1 MTDSTLDGNSASGNG
16 GAIAG
21 SDTLSLTHVTLAG
34 NSASGSGG
42 AITSSG
48 TLTVSAST
56 LSGNAAGVDGG
67 GIWNNSTLAVTNS
80 TLSGNSAA
88 GDGGGVY
95 SGGTLT
101 LVNATLFGNS
111 AVGDGGGVYNAGSLT
126 LTSATLTG
134 NAAAAAGGVF
144 TRPAGSTQLD
154 DSVVGGNTLADG
166 ATPSDLA
173 GAPAHGGHNLI
184 GPGGSGGLADG
195 VNGNIVVAT
204 AADLHLGPLAGN
216 DGRTQTVALL
226 PGSPAIDAGDP
237 TLAPATDQR
246 GLPRDA
252 RPDIGAFEVVHH
264 LVVTTLADED
274 DGVADIGLGTGTSLR
289 EAIDFANQDPG
300 PDTITFA
307 VSGTIL
313 LDGTQ
318 LPTITDDLTITAPA
332 SGLTIDADGASRILQ
347 VSAGT
352 TVGLSGLTLAH
363 GSADFGGAIRNYG
376 TLSLTSS
383 ALNGNAA
390 SHDGAGIWNG
400 GTLAVT
406 GSTLAG
412 NSAAGSGGG
421 IANVGALTLTN
432 STLSGNSASL
442 GGGIIN
448 YHGTA
453 SLTNST
459 LAGNSVSNSGG
470 GIWNAGTLSL
480 TNSTL
485 SGNSASANTF
495 TGGGGGIW
503 NAGLLSLASSTVSG
517 NYGRFAAGGLVN
529 TGTASV
535 TNSTLYGNS
544 SGEAGGIWNL
554 GGLSITNSTLSGN
567 AGQGGPG
574 GIDNTPRLGL
584 NTLTMNNSIVA
595 NNSTNQFSYTD
606 PNMTGY
612 YTGGHN
618 LIGVLPLGPLADNG
632 GPTRTMALPAGS
644 PAIDAADPALAPATD
659 QRGFYRNTSPPDI
672 GAYEAGNLVLVTT
685 LADEDDGSA
694 DPSLGTGTSLREA
707 INFVDAHP
715 GADHVTIE
723 FAVSGTISLDGT
735 ALPAIT
741 DAVTV
746 TAPAAGLTIDA
757 HGASGILQ
765 VNAGA
770 TVSVSGVTFA
780 NGSADDG
787 AAVLNYGS
795 LTLDAAT
802 FTGNSAGHDGGAVH
816 NDGTLTLT
824 NSTLAGNSAG
834 HDGGGVWNDGV
845 LTVTGSTF
853 ADNSGL
859 DGAGVYNDGTLTLTN
874 STLAGNSAGTSGGGV
889 WNGGT
894 LTVTYSTLSGNA
906 AGGSGGG
913 IAGSTAFS
921 LNDSIVANSTSGR
934 DIAGSYT
941 GGHNLTGAVALGP
954 LADNGGPTQTMALP
968 AGSPAIDAADLAF
981 PITVDQRGAVRDSH
995 PDIGAYEA
1003 VIVVTTLAD
1012 EDDGSIDSSLGTG
1025 TSLRDA
1031 INYANAH
1038 PGADSITFAVSGT
1051 ISLDGT
1057 QLPAIT
1063 DALTITGPGAG
1074 LTIDAHGASGILQV
1088 SAGANVRLD
1097 RLSLAHGSADD
1108 GGAIRND
1115 GVLAVSNSTLAGNSA
1130 GTDGG
1135 AIWNDGTLAVTDSTL
1150 AGNSAGG
1157 SGGGAYNAGTL
1168 TLTNATLTGNSA
1180 SAGGGVFTRTAA
1192 STELDDSI
1200 VGGNTLAN
1208 GATPS
1213 DLAGGP
1219 ASGGHNLIGPGGS
1232 GGLVGGV
1239 DGNIVV
1245 ATAADLHLGS
1255 LANNSG
1261 PTQTVAL
1268 LPGSPAID
1276 AGDESLALGPSGVP
1290 LTADQRGAPRVA
1302 NGTVDIG
1309 AFEVVAPIV
1318 VTTLADEDDGSA
1330 DPGLGTGTSL
1340 REAIEFANQDPGP
1353 NTIIFAVSGTILLD
1367 GTQLPTITDD
1377 LTITAPASGLTIDA
1391 HGASRI
1397 LQVSA
1402 GTTVGLSGL
1411 TLAHGSAYD
1420 GAAILNNGTLAV
1432 TSSALTGN
1440 AVSHDG
1446 GAIWNGGTLTLT
1458 GSTLAGNS
1466 AARLGGGIANV
1477 GTLTL
1482 TKTTLSG
1489 NTASSGGG
1497 IFDSFGTV
1505 TATDSTLAGNSV
1517 GGDGG
1522 GINNGFGKVSLTNST
1537 LSGNSSGGSGGGI
1550 FNDGGLY
1557 GGGWL
1562 SMTNCTISSNSA
1574 FDGGGLYND
1583 DPLGGYPADAVLT
1596 NCTLAYNSASHFG
1609 GGINDLGYL
1618 LALNCTI
1625 ASNSASAAGGINDL
1639 DFVWIEN
1646 CIVANNSGQDVF
1658 STIEGNI
1665 GFFFFQG
1672 DHDLIGTNPNGSF
1685 AVDPLLGPLQDNGGP
1700 TQTMALLPGSPAI
1713 GAGASAF
1720 AVPSPSG
1727 ATLVPPAS
1735 APAADQ
1741 RGFARGTVPSLGA
1754 YQASDLIVVTTTA
1767 DEENGAGISLRDA
1780 INLANAVPGADT
1792 IEFAVSG
1799 TISLDGTPLPAITD
1813 ALTIIGPTGGVTLDA
1828 HGAGRIL
1835 QVNAG
1840 ATVSIS
1846 GLTFANGSA
1855 DDGAAVL
1862 NYGTLTLA
1870 SSALIDNAATADGG
1884 AIDNAGTLTLTDSTL
1899 AANSAGTSG
1908 GAIWND
1914 GMLTVT
1920 NSTLA
1925 GNAAGGSGGGI
1936 ASGATFSLNN
1946 SIVANST
1953 SGGDI
1958 AGGYTGGHN
1967 LTGAVALGPLADNGG
1982 PTQTMALPAGSPAID
1997 AADPALAPATDQ
2009 RGFTRD
2015 AAPDIGAYE
2024 ISYLLIV
2031 TTTADEENGPGLS
2044 LRQAIDIANSA
2055 PGADTIEF
2063 AVSGTIL
2070 LDGTELPTITDD
2082 LTITG
2087 PGAGLL
2093 TIDAHGA
2100 SRILQVNA
2108 GVIASISG
2116 LTLAHGSA
2124 DDGGAVRN
2132 DGTLTLTN
2140 STLVGNAA
2148 GSDGGALWNDG
2159 TLTVTGST
2167 LAGNSA
2173 GSQGGALW
2181 NDGTLML
2188 TDSTLSGSSTGGD
2201 GGGIWNDGTLAVTDS
2216 TLSGSSAGHDGGAI
2230 WSDGTL
2236 TLTTSTLGFSTA
2248 SHYAGG
2254 IWNGN
2259 GGTAAVSGSTLV
2271 HNWVFG
2277 SGFVGFGGGIWNDGT
2292 LTLTDS
2298 TLSGNACFDDGGGIW
2313 NSGMLALTNSTLYGN
2328 GANGTGGA
2336 IFNVGALSLLNST
2349 LSGNGAVTGSGIFS
2363 PGTLTVNNSIVA
2375 NNYGGDIIGAYTG
2388 GHNLVGVVALGALAD
2403 NGGPTQTLA
2412 LPAGSPAID
2421 AADPA
2426 LAPTT
2431 DQRGVAR
2438 DSHPDI
2444 GAFEFVPG
2452 PTLTQ
2457 SQDSVTAVEGSTAT
2471 NTGTFDDT
2479 LGRAAVTLTA
2489 SLGTVTWDAAAGTWA
2504 WSYIPAEGP
2513 SGPTAV
2519 TITAT
2524 DTGGFEATTT
2534 FPLTVTDAPL
2544 SDETT
2549 ATALSAIEGAST
2561 GDQVVGSFSD
2571 ANPNSAPGDYT
2582 ATIYWGDGG
2591 SSPAAAITQA
2601 AGVFSVH
2608 GSHTYAEEGT
2618 YHPYAVVTDNGG
2630 STVTTS
2636 QTLVTETVAD
2646 AALTDTSA
2654 AAAASATEG
2663 ASTGTLT
2670 VAAFTDANSGDHHG
2684 DFTATIHWGDGS
2696 SSGTV
2701 TYSNGTYS
2709 VSGSHTYAE
2718 EGTYAVTVDVADA
2731 GGSTL
2736 TGIGKTTVAVADGAL
2751 TDASAP
2757 TAASATE
2764 GASTGT
2770 LTVAAFTDA
2779 NSGDHHGDFTAT
2791 IHWGDGS
2798 SSGTVTYSNGTYSV
2812 SGSHTYAEE
2821 GTYAVTVDV
2830 ADAGGSTLTG
2840 IGKTTVAVA
2849 DAPLSDQTIATALSA
2864 IEGVSTGD
2872 QVVGSFSDA
2881 NPNSAPGDY
2890 TATIYWGDGGSSP
2903 AAAITQAGGVFSV
2916 HGSHTYAE
2924 EGTYHPY
2931 AVVTDNGG
2939 STVTTSQT
2947 LVTETVAR
2955 GVPTAGVSGPGNGV
2969 PGQPRTFT
2977 FIGDD
2982 PNPTTRAAG
2991 FVYTINW
2998 GDGSALQTVARTAGN
3013 GSGVAV
3019 DHVYTAPGTYTVS
3032 VTATANGGDTSAAA
3046 TASLTVQTVQM
3057 QGGTLAVG
3065 GTTGNDT
3072 IVLSPADTT
3081 GDINVSD
3088 NGKSLGNFK
3097 PTDHILVYGQSG
3109 NDTIQL
3115 ASMKV
3120 KGTTYYITV
3129 PAFLYGG
3136 GTGKDTLDASGSTA
3150 DNVLQ
3155 GGGGTNTLTGGLG
3168 HDLLIAGLGA
3178 SQLNAGNHNDILVGG
3193 WTDYDLTSSGM
3204 TYDQKLAALEA
3215 VMAEWG
3221 SADSY
3226 ASRVNALLV
3235 GGGLNGLARLNTS
3248 TVHDNGEK
3256 DTLSGTPGAG
3266 AALDWF
3272 LAGLTDVF
3280 KHKDKGEVQTTIS

>member
-1 MTDSTLDGNSASGNG
+1 MAGRSWVRKLFARTPRTVRNTAAAGRPGVEALEDRLVPTTFHVTSVLDDGSAGTLRWAVGQANANPGPDSIDFQVSGTVLLSGQLPAFTDAATTTVTAPSGGITLDAHGASSIIFVQRGASVGLTGLTLVHGSSGSQGGGVFNEGTLSLTDCTISGNTAAGFGGGVYNTPSSTLTLASCTVSGNSAYAAGGIWNNGTLTLTNSTLSGNSASLGGGILNFGPLTLTNSTLSGNSATSGSGGGLYNFQGPASLTNCTLSGNSAATSGGGIVNYDTLTLNNSIVANSTGGDIAGSYTGGHNLTGSVALGPLADNGGPTQTMALPAGSPAIGAADPSLAPATDQRGAVRDLQPDIGAYEAVICVTTLTDEDDGSADPSLGTGTSLREAINAANANPGADTITFAVSGTISLDGTALPAITDNLTIVGPGAGRLTIDAHGGSGILQVGAGAGASVSGLTLADGNGGDGGAVLNDGTLALTACDLTGNVAVDGGAIFNDGTLALTGSTLSGNSASTGAAIWNGGTLVVTNSTLSENSAGTGGGVYNVGTLTLTNATVTGNAAGVGGGIFSHSVNPSQPGATTLDNSIVGGNTLPDGTTPSDLAGDAHATPASSHNLIGPGGAGGLANGVHGNVIVTSAAALGLGALGDNGGPTQTVALLPGSPAIDAGDPALAPATDQRGFARGSAPDVGAYEASHLIVVTTTLDQVNGSGTSLRDAINLANSTPGADSITFAVSGTILLNGTQLPAITDALTIAGPAIGVTIDAHSASRIFQVNAGASAALSGLTLAHGSADYGGGIENLGTVTLTGSTLTGNAASHDGGAIHNLGTLTLTNSTLVGNSAGRLGGGIATNGTLTLTNDTLSGNSASAGGGIFNVATLTLNNSIVANSPAGGDLSGAYTGGHNLIGAVALKPLADNGGPTQTMGLPTGSPAIDAADPTLAPATDQRGLARDAQPDIGAFEVVRYTIVVTTLADEDDGSIDPSLGTGTSLREAIEFANKNPAPDTITFAVSGTINLDGTQLPTITDDLTIDAPATGLTIDAGGASRIFQVNGGSTVSLSGLTLAHGSADNGGAIFNAGTLTVTGSTLSDNTASTDGGAIDNTGALTLTNSTLTGDTAGRDGGAVYNYFGGTATLTGSTLADNNAGRGGGGIRNGGSVSLTNSTLAGNAASSYGGGIASFGGLTVTNSTLSGNSSVRGGGIYSRVSLSLNNSIVANSPSGGDLYGIFGLSGGHNLTGSVALGPLADNGGPTQTMALPFGSPAIDAADPALAPATDQRGSARDLQPDIGAYEAGLVVTTLADEDDGSTDPSLGTGTSLREAINYANAHPGPDRITFAVSGTISLDGTQLPAITDALTEIVAPAAGLTIDAHGASRIFQVNTGATVNASGLTLANGSAGDGGAVLNAGTLTLTDSTLIGNAATADGGAIDNTGTLTLTNGTLSGNSAASGGAISSSGVLTMTDSTLDGNSASGNG

-21 SDTLSLTHVTLAG
+21 SGTLSLTHVTLAG

-134 NAAAAAGGVF
+134 NAAAAGGGVF
-144 TRPAGSTQLD
+144 TRMAASTELD
-154 DSVVGGNTLADG
+154 DTIVGGNTLADG

-173 GAPAHGGHNLI
+173 GGPASGGHNLF
-184 GPGGSGGLADG
+184 GPGGSGGLANG
-195 VNGNIVVAT
+195 VDGNIVVAT

-289 EAIDFANQDPG
+289 EAIEFANQDPG

-318 LPTITDDLTITAPA
+318 LPTITDDLTITGPA
-332 SGLTIDADGASRILQ
+332 SGLTIDANGASRILQ
-347 VSAGT
+347 VNAGT

-421 IANVGALTLTN
+421 IANIGALTLTN

-453 SLTNST
+453 SLTDST

-485 SGNSASANTF
+485 SGNSASANTGG
-495 TGGGGGIW
+495 GGGGGIW

-567 AGQGGPG
+567 AGQAGPG

-921 LNDSIVANSTSGR
+921 LNDSIVANSTSGG

-1012 EDDGSIDSSLGTG
+1012 EDDGSIDPSLGTG
-1025 TSLRDA
+1025 TSLREA

-1088 SAGANVRLD
+1088 SAGATVRLD
-1097 RLSLAHGSADD
+1097 RLSLAHGSAAD
-1108 GGAIRND
+1108 GGAIHND

-1135 AIWNDGTLAVTDSTL
+1135 GVWNDGTLAVTDSTL
-1150 AGNSAGG
+1150 ADNSAAG
-1157 SGGGAYNAGTL
+1157 SGGGVYNAGSL
-1168 TLTNATLTGNSA
+1168 TLTSATLTGNA
-1180 SAGGGVFTRTAA
+1180 AAAGGGVFTRTAA

-1276 AGDESLALGPSGVP
+1276 AGDDSLALGPSGVP

-1353 NTIIFAVSGTILLD
+1353 NTIIFAVSGTISLD

-1377 LTITAPASGLTIDA
+1377 LTITGPASGLTIDA

-1402 GTTVGLSGL
+1402 GTAVGLSGL

-1562 SMTNCTISSNSA
+1562 SMTNCTISINSGFA
-1574 FDGGGLYND
+1574 GGGL
-1583 DPLGGYPADAVLT
+1583 
-1596 NCTLAYNSASHFG
+1596 
-1609 GGINDLGYL
+1609 
-1618 LALNCTI
+1618 
-1625 ASNSASAAGGINDL
+1625 
-1639 DFVWIEN
+1639 
-1646 CIVANNSGQDVF
+1646 
-1658 STIEGNI
+1658 
-1665 GFFFFQG
+1665 
-1672 DHDLIGTNPNGSF
+1672 
-1685 AVDPLLGPLQDNGGP
+1685 
-1700 TQTMALLPGSPAI
+1700 
-1713 GAGASAF
+1713 
-1720 AVPSPSG
+1720 
-1727 ATLVPPAS
+1727 
-1735 APAADQ
+1735 
-1741 RGFARGTVPSLGA
+1741 
-1754 YQASDLIVVTTTA
+1754 
-1767 DEENGAGISLRDA
+1767 
-1780 INLANAVPGADT
+1780 
-1792 IEFAVSG
+1792 
-1799 TISLDGTPLPAITD
+1799 
-1813 ALTIIGPTGGVTLDA
+1813 
-1828 HGAGRIL
+1828 
-1835 QVNAG
+1835 
-1840 ATVSIS
+1840 
-1846 GLTFANGSA
+1846 
-1855 DDGAAVL
+1855 
-1862 NYGTLTLA
+1862 
-1870 SSALIDNAATADGG
+1870 
-1884 AIDNAGTLTLTDSTL
+1884 
-1899 AANSAGTSG
+1899 
-1908 GAIWND
+1908 
-1914 GMLTVT
+1914 
-1920 NSTLA
+1920 
-1925 GNAAGGSGGGI
+1925 
-1936 ASGATFSLNN
+1936 
-1946 SIVANST
+1946 
-1953 SGGDI
+1953 
-1958 AGGYTGGHN
+1958 
-1967 LTGAVALGPLADNGG
+1967 
-1982 PTQTMALPAGSPAID
+1982 
-1997 AADPALAPATDQ
+1997 
-2009 RGFTRD
+2009 
-2015 AAPDIGAYE
+2015 
-2024 ISYLLIV
+2024 
-2031 TTTADEENGPGLS
+2031 
-2044 LRQAIDIANSA
+2044 
-2055 PGADTIEF
+2055 
-2063 AVSGTIL
+2063 
-2070 LDGTELPTITDD
+2070 
-2082 LTITG
+2082 
-2087 PGAGLL
+2087 
-2093 TIDAHGA
+2093 
-2100 SRILQVNA
+2100 
-2108 GVIASISG
+2108 
-2116 LTLAHGSA
+2116 
-2124 DDGGAVRN
+2124 
-2132 DGTLTLTN
+2132 
-2140 STLVGNAA
+2140 
-2148 GSDGGALWNDG
+2148 
-2159 TLTVTGST
+2159 
-2167 LAGNSA
+2167 
-2173 GSQGGALW
+2173 
-2181 NDGTLML
+2181 
-2188 TDSTLSGSSTGGD
+2188 
-2201 GGGIWNDGTLAVTDS
+2201 
-2216 TLSGSSAGHDGGAI
+2216 
-2230 WSDGTL
+2230 
-2236 TLTTSTLGFSTA
+2236 
-2248 SHYAGG
+2248 
-2254 IWNGN
+2254 
-2259 GGTAAVSGSTLV
+2259 
-2271 HNWVFG
+2271 
-2277 SGFVGFGGGIWNDGT
+2277 
-2292 LTLTDS
+2292 
-2298 TLSGNACFDDGGGIW
+2298 
-2313 NSGMLALTNSTLYGN
+2313 
-2328 GANGTGGA
+2328 
-2336 IFNVGALSLLNST
+2336 
-2349 LSGNGAVTGSGIFS
+2349 
-2363 PGTLTVNNSIVA
+2363 
-2375 NNYGGDIIGAYTG
+2375 
-2388 GHNLVGVVALGALAD
+2388 
-2403 NGGPTQTLA
+2403 
-2412 LPAGSPAID
+2412 
-2421 AADPA
+2421 
-2426 LAPTT
+2426 
-2431 DQRGVAR
+2431 
-2438 DSHPDI
+2438 
-2444 GAFEFVPG
+2444 
-2452 PTLTQ
+2452 
-2457 SQDSVTAVEGSTAT
+2457 
-2471 NTGTFDDT
+2471 
-2479 LGRAAVTLTA
+2479 
-2489 SLGTVTWDAAAGTWA
+2489 
-2504 WSYIPAEGP
+2504 
-2513 SGPTAV
+2513 
-2519 TITAT
+2519 
-2524 DTGGFEATTT
+2524 
-2534 FPLTVTDAPL
+2534 
-2544 SDETT
+2544 
-2549 ATALSAIEGAST
+2549 
-2561 GDQVVGSFSD
+2561 
-2571 ANPNSAPGDYT
+2571 
-2582 ATIYWGDGG
+2582 
-2591 SSPAAAITQA
+2591 
-2601 AGVFSVH
+2601 
-2608 GSHTYAEEGT
+2608 
-2618 YHPYAVVTDNGG
+2618 
-2630 STVTTS
+2630 
-2636 QTLVTETVAD
+2636 
-2646 AALTDTSA
+2646 
-2654 AAAASATEG
+2654 
-2663 ASTGTLT
+2663 
-2670 VAAFTDANSGDHHG
+2670 
-2684 DFTATIHWGDGS
+2684 
-2696 SSGTV
+2696 
-2701 TYSNGTYS
+2701 
-2709 VSGSHTYAE
+2709 
-2718 EGTYAVTVDVADA
+2718 
-2731 GGSTL
+2731 
-2736 TGIGKTTVAVADGAL
+2736 
-2751 TDASAP
+2751 
-2757 TAASATE
+2757 
-2764 GASTGT
+2764 
-2770 LTVAAFTDA
+2770 
-2779 NSGDHHGDFTAT
+2779 
-2791 IHWGDGS
+2791 
-2798 SSGTVTYSNGTYSV
+2798 
-2812 SGSHTYAEE
+2812 
-2821 GTYAVTVDV
+2821 
-2830 ADAGGSTLTG
+2830 
-2840 IGKTTVAVA
+2840 
-2849 DAPLSDQTIATALSA
+2849 
-2864 IEGVSTGD
+2864 
-2872 QVVGSFSDA
+2872 
-2881 NPNSAPGDY
+2881 
-2890 TATIYWGDGGSSP
+2890 
-2903 AAAITQAGGVFSV
+2903 
-2916 HGSHTYAE
+2916 
-2924 EGTYHPY
+2924 
-2931 AVVTDNGG
+2931 
-2939 STVTTSQT
+2939 
-2947 LVTETVAR
+2947 
-2955 GVPTAGVSGPGNGV
+2955 
-2969 PGQPRTFT
+2969 
-2977 FIGDD
+2977 
-2982 PNPTTRAAG
+2982 
-2991 FVYTINW
+2991 
-2998 GDGSALQTVARTAGN
+2998 
-3013 GSGVAV
+3013 
-3019 DHVYTAPGTYTVS
+3019 
-3032 VTATANGGDTSAAA
+3032 
-3046 TASLTVQTVQM
+3046 
-3057 QGGTLAVG
+3057 
-3065 GTTGNDT
+3065 
-3072 IVLSPADTT
+3072 
-3081 GDINVSD
+3081 
-3088 NGKSLGNFK
+3088 
-3097 PTDHILVYGQSG
+3097 
-3109 NDTIQL
+3109 
-3115 ASMKV
+3115 
-3120 KGTTYYITV
+3120 
-3129 PAFLYGG
+3129 
-3136 GTGKDTLDASGSTA
+3136 
-3150 DNVLQ
+3150 
-3155 GGGGTNTLTGGLG
+3155 
-3168 HDLLIAGLGA
+3168 
-3178 SQLNAGNHNDILVGG
+3178 
-3193 WTDYDLTSSGM
+3193 
-3204 TYDQKLAALEA
+3204 
-3215 VMAEWG
+3215 
-3221 SADSY
+3221 
-3226 ASRVNALLV
+3226 
-3235 GGGLNGLARLNTS
+3235 
-3248 TVHDNGEK
+3248 
-3256 DTLSGTPGAG
+3256 
-3266 AALDWF
+3266 
-3272 LAGLTDVF
+3272 
-3280 KHKDKGEVQTTIS
+3280 